1 MTLVQF
7 REKFTELVQQI
18 HGLEDVTAASF
29 PSLTSIDWSNSNG
42 RKRHRR
48 EQGLATLKTQL
59 ISALTPLSRRFSN
72 GETQRPGQCQKPGC
86 TRSIFDYAGS
96 SMQLDHVRND
106 GKKDHPFTLAQKA
119 DDGLIEEMKENGF
132 RNDCGHHHDHGDKTR
147 KWEPSILKHIKLIP
161 RPVPIRTGGSSFRQ
175 LLLND
180 QKVRIKL
187 GIFAALTY
195 CHGWN
200 SNKAPSAGN
209 FDTLRVVVYGL
220 FGLLVDDYMILDP
233 YRFNETTNRNHYIRE
248 CLRYIMQ
255 DLCGT
260 CFAATFPGTAEG
272 KRKLEENE
280 EMSES
285 DYACRVGDFDLRNM
299 TVLERQGNEAD
310 HNDPTKKRNGVAD
323 CSNTY
328 EMFDE
333 ACHAPYHCYF
343 CHKRRTAKQ
352 HPNSRCNRDYTL

>member
-1 MTLVQF
+1 MTLEQF
-7 REKFTELVQQI
+7 KEKLTELLQQTN
-18 HGLEDVTAASF
+18 GLEEVTADSF
-29 PSLTSIDWSNSNG
+29 PALTSIDWNHKS
-42 RKRHRR
+42 RR
-48 EQGLATLKTQL
+48 RDRLASLKVQL
-59 ISALTPLSRRFSN
+59 ISALTPLSRRFSD
-72 GETQRPGQCQKPGC
+72 GETHRPGQCLWPTC
-86 TRSIFDYAGS
+86 TRSILDYAGS
-96 SMQLDHVRND
+96 SMQLDHVTND
-106 GKKDHPFTLAQKA
+106 DKKGDPAKIAQKA
-119 DDGLIEEMKENGF
+119 DDGLIKEMKENGF
-132 RNDCGHHHDHGDKTR
+132 RNDCGHHHDHADKTR
-147 KWEPSILKHIKLIP
+147 KWEPSILKRIKLIP
-161 RPVPIRTGGSSFRQ
+161 HPVPTRDEGSSFRE

-180 QKVRIKL
+180 QKLCIKL

-200 SNKAPSAGN
+200 SRAEGDASSYGN
-209 FDTLRVVVYGL
+209 YDTLRVVVYDL
-220 FGLLVDDYMILDP
+220 FGLLVDDYTILDP
-233 YRFNETTNRNHYIRE
+233 YRFNETTHRYNYIRD

-285 DYACRVGDFDLRNM
+285 DYACKAGDFDLRNM

-310 HNDPTKKRNGVAD
+310 HNDPTKKRKGIAECKNI
-323 CSNTY
+323 Y

-352 HPNSRCNRDYTL
+352 HPNSRCNRDYTV

>member
-7 REKFTELVQQI
+7 REKFTGLVQQI

-29 PSLTSIDWSNSNG
+29 PSLTSIDWNNVNDN
-42 RKRHRR
+42 RKSSRHVS
-48 EQGLATLKTQL
+48 LATLKTQL
-59 ISALTPLSRRFSN
+59 ISALTPLSRQFSDGN
-72 GETQRPGQCQKPGC
+72 TVGPGQCQNPMC

-96 SMQLDHVRND
+96 SMQLDHVTND
-106 GKKDHPFTLAQKA
+106 DKKNDPCKLAQKA
-119 DDGLIEEMKENGF
+119 DDGLIKEMKNNGF
-132 RNDCGHHHDHGDKTR
+132 RNGCGHHHDHGDKTR
-147 KWEPSILKHIKLIP
+147 EWEPSILKHFKLIP
-161 RPVPIRTGGSSFRQ
+161 RPVPTRTGGSSFRQ

-180 QKVRIKL
+180 QKARIKL

-200 SNKAPSAGN
+200 SDKAPSYGN

-220 FGLLVDDYMILDP
+220 FGLLVDDYTILDP
-233 YRFNETTNRNHYIRE
+233 YRFNVTTNRHQYIRE
-248 CLRYIMQ
+248 CVRYIMQ

-260 CFAATFPGTAEG
+260 CFAATFPSTAEG

-285 DYACRVGDFDLRNM
+285 DFACKAGDFDLRNM

-310 HNDPTKKRNGVAD
+310 HNDPTKKRKGVSD
-323 CSNTY
+323 CANIY

>member
-1 MTLVQF
+1 MKF
-7 REKFTELVQQI
+7 KEKLTELLQQI
-18 HGLEDVTAASF
+18 HGLEGFTAASF
-29 PSLTSIDWSNSNG
+29 PALTLIEWNSVNRNHKKRRLQSLAS
-42 RKRHRR
+42 
-48 EQGLATLKTQL
+48 LKTQI
-59 ISALTPLSRRFSN
+59 ISALTPLSRQFSN
-72 GETQRPGQCQKPGC
+72 WETHRPGQCWHPRC
-86 TRSIFDYAGS
+86 TRSILDYKGS

-106 GKKDHPFTLAQKA
+106 NKKDIPYNLAQKA
-119 DDGLIEEMKENGF
+119 DDGLIKEMKNNGF

-147 KWEPSILKHIKLIP
+147 EWEPSILKHIKLIT
-161 RPVPIRTGGSSFRQ
+161 RPVPTREEGSNFRE
-175 LLLND
+175 LLLNN
-180 QKVRIKL
+180 QTAHIKF

-200 SNKAPSAGN
+200 SDKAPSHGN
-209 FDTLRVVVYGL
+209 FDTLRVVVHGL
-220 FGLLVDDYMILDP
+220 FGLLVDDYTILDP
-233 YRFNETTNRNHYIRE
+233 VQLKKTTNRNEFIRK

-255 DLCGT
+255 DFCGT

-272 KRKLEENE
+272 KRKMEMQE

-285 DYACRVGDFDLRNM
+285 DYACRAGDFDLRNM

-310 HNDPTKKRNGVAD
+310 HNDPTKKRKNVSD
-323 CSNTY
+323 CANIY

-352 HPNSRCNRDYTL
+352 DRNSCNRDYTVEE